1 MAVNTMTFEQIS
13 TVMNALYKMVTGQ
26 NAQSMVTTA
35 DFVTVAQKTL
45 INGYDPVLGAITQ
58 LVGRTIFGSDRPYQ
72 GKLRGLQRSVQE
84 YGYITRKLS
93 ISDKDFEDSDAFQLT
108 DGQSVDMYVVNK
120 PNVLQMNFYGQT
132 VIDKTVTIFRT
143 QLKNAFTGPDQLG
156 SFIAMVMQNMS
167 DMIEQKRETLLR
179 MTLANLVG
187 GKFAANQDI
196 IHVLSDYNTYIG
208 ASPALTKA
216 TVRDPANW
224 PGFVKYL
231 HSRMA
236 DVSRMMTER
245 TGLYQ
250 IQVTGNYVSHHTPVE
265 DQYIFMLSEY
275 LNAIRSQVLS
285 GVYNEDWLRF
295 AFTEEVSFWQSPDA
309 VDEINVTPVYLDGST
324 GNLITAGSPINE
336 TDIIAVAMDRDA
348 AGLTVMDEETT
359 QSPYNIK
366 GKYWNI
372 NASAIVRYWN
382 DFMEKCVI
390 FQLD

>member
-58 LVGRTIFGSDRPYQ
+58 LVGRTIFGTDRPYE

-93 ISDKDFEDSDAFQLT
+93 ISDKDFEDSEAFQLT
-108 DGQSVDMYVVNK
+108 DGQSVDMYVVN
-120 PNVLQMNFYGQT
+120 FYGQT
-132 VIDKTVTIFRT
+132 LIDKTVTIFRT

-156 SFIAMVMQNMS
+156 SFLAMVMQNMS

-187 GKFAANQDI
+187 GKIAAGQDV
-196 IHVLSDYNTYIG
+196 IHVLTDYNSYIG
-208 ASPALTKA
+208 ASPALDA
-216 TVRDPANW
+216 QTVRDPANW

-236 DVSRMMTER
+236 DVSRMFTER

-250 IQVTGNYVSHHTPVE
+250 
-265 DQYIFMLSEY
+265 
-275 LNAIRSQVLS
+275 R
-285 GVYNEDWLRF
+285 
-295 AFTEEVSFWQSPDA
+295 
-309 VDEINVTPVYLDGST
+309 
-324 GNLITAGSPINE
+324 
-336 TDIIAVAMDRDA
+336 
-348 AGLTVMDEETT
+348 
-359 QSPYNIK
+359 
-366 GKYWNI
+366 
-372 NASAIVRYWN
+372 
-382 DFMEKCVI
+382 
-390 FQLD
+390 